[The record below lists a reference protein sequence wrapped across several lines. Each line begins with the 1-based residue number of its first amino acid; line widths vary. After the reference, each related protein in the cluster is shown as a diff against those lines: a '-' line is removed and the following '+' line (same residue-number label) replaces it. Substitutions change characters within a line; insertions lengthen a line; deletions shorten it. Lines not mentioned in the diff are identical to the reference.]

1 MPDEKCKTAI
11 CTAICC
17 SVAAADDR
25 LFPSGWQNYNELIG
39 DWQGHGA
46 WELFRFWGQPEAV
59 YRLPNDRRVAV
70 FGNLDEDDCVTEFEF
85 DENGNVARATAT
97 GNCEASI
104 GDRIMLA
111 APDKPKVK

>member
-1 MPDEKCKTAI
+1 MKNVRPPFVLLSVVLLSLLITG
-11 CTAICC
+11 C
-17 SVAAADDR
+17 SRQA
-25 LFPSGWQNYNELIG
+25 GQNYNELIG